1 MDKNLRETTN
11 SPTVRGD
18 LKGGFSMFLL
28 RREYLLLLLN
38 SCAHTVEDVGT
49 VCLFVFCFECLN

>member
-1 MDKNLRETTN
+1 
-11 SPTVRGD
+11 
-18 LKGGFSMFLL
+18 MFLL
-28 RREYLLLLLN
+28 RRESLLLLLN